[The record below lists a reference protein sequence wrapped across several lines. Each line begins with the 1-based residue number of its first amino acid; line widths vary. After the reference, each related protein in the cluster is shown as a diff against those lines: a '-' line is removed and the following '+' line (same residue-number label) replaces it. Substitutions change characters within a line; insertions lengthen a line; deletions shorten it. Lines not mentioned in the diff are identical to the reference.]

1 MAVYLWKAQI
11 ILELSQNI
19 MNSDRIS
26 TFDSYVYILSN
37 SWQEIT
43 ISIKVTLDVFIIVEF
58 IMEIFQLYVLS

>member
-43 ISIKVTLDVFIIVEF
+43 ISIKVSE
-58 IMEIFQLYVLS
+58 EWGQWR